1 MNATK
6 RLSSANE
13 STIYFRTSNKGR
25 ISFGIRQ
32 IRIGFIRSQCN
43 TPTKEGGLSMTSPFT
58 SPSSSSGES
67 VKPADLQGHLLII
80 KPVEYKT
87 GIQTS
92 LGEAEAIEVDIVD
105 LDTQTEHAS
114 VLFFNV
120 ALRAALKSN
129 IGKSVLAKIGQGVAK
144 PGKSAPWILIDETGN
159 ADSVAKA
166 TAYLAGGISAPA
178 QAAPVATNQVVDGV
192 ELTPEIQM
200 LMAKLGAKP
209 F

>member
-1 MNATK
+1 
-6 RLSSANE
+6 
-13 STIYFRTSNKGR
+13 
-25 ISFGIRQ
+25 
-32 IRIGFIRSQCN
+32 
-43 TPTKEGGLSMTSPFT
+43 MTSPFT
-58 SPSSSSGES
+58 SPSTSNGES

-92 LGEAEAIEVDIVD
+92 LGEAEAIEVNLVD
-105 LDTQTEHAS
+105 LDTNTEHDS

-120 ALRAALKSN
+120 ALRSALKSN
-129 IGKSVLAKIGQGVAK
+129 IGKSVLARIGQGVAK

-178 QAAPVATNQVVDGV
+178 VAVASGTTPNTVVDGV

>member
-1 MNATK
+1 
-6 RLSSANE
+6 
-13 STIYFRTSNKGR
+13 
-25 ISFGIRQ
+25 
-32 IRIGFIRSQCN
+32 
-43 TPTKEGGLSMTSPFT
+43 
-58 SPSSSSGES
+58 
-67 VKPADLQGHLLII
+67 
-80 KPVEYKT
+80 
-87 GIQTS
+87 
-92 LGEAEAIEVDIVD
+92 
-105 LDTQTEHAS
+105 

-178 QAAPVATNQVVDGV
+178 QAAPVANTVVDGV

>member
-1 MNATK
+1 
-6 RLSSANE
+6 
-13 STIYFRTSNKGR
+13 
-25 ISFGIRQ
+25 
-32 IRIGFIRSQCN
+32 
-43 TPTKEGGLSMTSPFT
+43 MTSPFT
-58 SPSSSSGES
+58 SPSSSNGDS

-80 KPVEYKT
+80 NPVEYKT

-92 LGEAEAIEVDIVD
+92 LGEAEAIEVNIVD
-105 LDTQTEHAS
+105 LDTQTEHTS

-120 ALRAALKSN
+120 ALRSALKSN
-129 IGKSVLAKIGQGVAK
+129 IGKSVLARIGQGVAK
-144 PGKSAPWILIDETGN
+144 PGKSAPWILIDATTD
-159 ADSVAKA
+159 ADAVAKA

-178 QAAPVATNQVVDGV
+178 TPAPVAAANQVVDGV